1 VEVRWTT
8 CQESVNG
15 LGGHVDC
22 GLALSPMRFPH
33 PARRPRAASI
43 TLLLLFALAFAV
55 VLAWQAVGASQYQKA
70 QAERVLRDYSAYA
83 AFRFAGRAAGALY
96 YYSFL
101 PALKGI
107 DHGRAKLGRMPDP
120 AHLSPISAPDDS
132 LAVAFLR
139 HVRYAYEYDTATR
152 RLRFGGPAP
161 SPAWQQWIADT
172 VLSRLHNLPSATMED
187 NASVIG
193 GPPGE
198 PPVLTVFTLPRT
210 AASAQN
216 RVLGLVTG
224 VDALFDGLQL
234 ADTSSPLL
242 VKALTGGVVLDS
254 IGSVVVRTA
263 EGATL
268 YQSQTQYASSITA
281 HDTMGSYLAN
291 LSVDV
296 SLRPEIAGKLVIG
309 GLPRSRMPLLVTLLM
324 LTAGLMIIAMI
335 QLRRESELSA
345 LRTQFVSGVSHELR
359 TPLAQIRMFAETL
372 VLGRVR
378 SDDERRRSLEIIDQ
392 EARRLTHLVENLLH
406 FSRSERQSVRV
417 APVPTLLGP
426 CVRGMVESFTPLAE
440 TRGVRLLTSLPDGI
454 VASVDE
460 GALRQMLLNLLD
472 NAVKYG
478 PDGQTVTVGLDP
490 VRNDRTRL
498 WVQDQGPGVP
508 PSDRERIWEQFWRL
522 ERDRGSAVA
531 GTGIGLSVVRELATL
546 HRGRVWVEGAPG
558 GGARFVLELPAA
570 PVPTATSNTGP
581 VPIPEPATQ
590 RVDS

>member
-1 VEVRWTT
+1 
-8 CQESVNG
+8 
-15 LGGHVDC
+15 
-22 GLALSPMRFPH
+22 MRFPH

-43 TLLLLFALAFAV
+43 TLLLVFALAFAV
-55 VLAWQAVGASQYQKA
+55 VLAMQAVGASQHQKL
-70 QAERVLRDYSAYA
+70 QAERVLRDYSRYA
-83 AFRFAGRAAGALY
+83 AARYASRAAGEMFY
-96 YYSFL
+96 YRFVPS
-101 PALKGI
+101 LKII
-107 DHGRAKLGRMPDP
+107 DHGRAKLGYLPDP
-120 AHLSPISAPDDS
+120 AHLVPPDDPDQ
-132 LAVAFLR
+132 AAPFFR
-139 HVRYAYEYDTATR
+139 KIRYAFELDTVAKR
-152 RLRFGGPAP
+152 VMFGGPAP
-161 SPAWQQWIADT
+161 SGAWARWLGDT
-172 VLSRLHNLPSATMED
+172 VMSRIRTLPTPTMGED
-187 NASVIG
+187 NATVIG

-198 PPVLTVFTLPRT
+198 TPMVVVFTLPRW
-210 AASAQN
+210 AARAQT
-216 RVLGLVTG
+216 RVLGIVAP
-224 VDALFDGLQL
+224 VDAIQPALVE
-234 ADTSSPLL
+234 ADTSGPLL
-242 VKALTGGVVLDS
+242 VPALTGGVLLDS
-254 IGSVVVRTA
+254 IGSVIVHDVRGG
-263 EGATL
+263 EL
-268 YQSQTQYASSITA
+268 YRSPTQYASSISA
-281 HDTMGSYLAN
+281 HDTLGAFFAN
-291 LSVDV
+291 ISVDV

-309 GLPRSRMPLLVTLLM
+309 GLPRSRMPLLVALLL
-324 LTAGLMIIAMI
+324 LTAALIVIAMI

-440 TRGVRLLTSLPDGI
+440 TRRVRLLTSLPDGV

-460 GALRQMLLNLLD
+460 SALRQMLLNLLD

-490 VRNDRTRL
+490 VRGERTRL

-508 PSDRERIWEQFWRL
+508 PGDRERIWEQFWRL

-546 HRGRVWVEGAPG
+546 HRGRVWVESAPG

-570 PVPTATSNTGP
+570 PAPAAPSSTPGP
-581 VPIPEPATQ
+581 VPSPEPATL
-590 RVDS
+590 RADS

>member
-1 VEVRWTT
+1 
-8 CQESVNG
+8 
-15 LGGHVDC
+15 
-22 GLALSPMRFPH
+22 MRFPH

-55 VLAWQAVGASQYQKA
+55 VLAWQAVGASQHQKM

-83 AFRFAGRAAGALY
+83 AARFASRSYQALTY
-96 YYSFL
+96 YTFM
-101 PALKGI
+101 PALKAI
-107 DHGRAKLGRMPDP
+107 ERARGNTGHVPDVTRLP
-120 AHLSPISAPDDS
+120 APSKDEW
-132 LAVAFLR
+132 LATGFFPHIR
-139 HVRYAYEYDTATR
+139 HTFEYDTVTR
-152 RLRFGGPAP
+152 QLLYGNPAP
-161 SPAWQQWIADT
+161 SATWQHWLADT
-172 VLSRLHNLPSATMED
+172 LQKRLRTLPPPSMED
-187 NASVIG
+187 NVSILG
-193 GPPGE
+193 SPQGE
-198 PPVLTVFTLPRT
+198 PPKLIVFTLPRPG
-210 AASAQN
+210 SARTQS
-216 RVLGLVTG
+216 RVFGLVSD
-224 VDALFDGLQL
+224 VDAL
-234 ADTSSPLL
+234 AAPITAIDTSSPLL
-242 VKALTGGVVLDS
+242 VPALTGGVALDS
-254 IGSVVVRTA
+254 IGSVVVRDAHGTP
-263 EGATL
+263 L
-268 YQSQTQYASSITA
+268 YKSQVQYASSITA
-281 HDTMGSYLAN
+281 HDTLGSYVAN

-296 SLRPEIAGKLVIG
+296 SLRPGIAGKLVIG
-309 GLPRSRMPLLVTLLM
+309 GLPKSRLPLLIALLL

-426 CVRGMVESFTPLAE
+426 CVRSMVESFTPLAE
-440 TRGVRLLTSLPDGI
+440 TRRVLLHTSLPDGV

-460 GALRQMLLNLLD
+460 SALRQMLLNLLD

-478 PDGQTVTVGLDP
+478 PEGQTVTVGLDP
-490 VRNDRTRL
+490 VRNERTRL

-508 PSDRERIWEQFWRL
+508 PGDRERIWEQFWRL

-546 HRGRVWVEGAPG
+546 HRGRVWVESAPG

-570 PVPTATSNTGP
+570 PAPAAPSSTPGP
-581 VPIPEPATQ
+581 VPSPEPATL
-590 RVDS
+590 RADS

>member
-1 VEVRWTT
+1 MACTT

-22 GLALSPMRFPH
+22 GLALSLMRFPH

-70 QAERVLRDYSAYA
+70 QAERVLRDYSQYA
-83 AFRFAGRAAGALY
+83 ATRFASRVALTLF

-101 PALKGI
+101 PALKAL
-107 DHGRAKLGRMPDP
+107 DHGRAQYGHIPDP
-120 AHLSPISAPDDS
+120 GHLGTTDDS
-132 LAVAFLR
+132 TSARFFR
-139 HVRYAYEYDTATR
+139 HIRYTYEFDTATKS
-152 RLRFGGPAP
+152 LVFGGPEP
-161 SPAWQQWIADT
+161 STSWRRWLADT
-172 VLSRLHNLPSATMED
+172 VTSRLRKLPPPTMED
-187 NASVIG
+187 NASIIG

-198 PPVLTVFTLPRT
+198 QRMLTAFSLPRAT
-210 AASAQN
+210 ARAQTRVFGVMTDIEELSA
-216 RVLGLVTG
+216 T
-224 VDALFDGLQL
+224 L
-234 ADTSSPLL
+234 ADIDSSGPLI
-242 VKALTGGVVLDS
+242 VPALTGGVVLDS
-254 IGSVVVRTA
+254 IGSVIVRDAHGTP
-263 EGATL
+263 L
-268 YQSQTQYASSITA
+268 YKSPTQYASSITA
-281 HDTMGSYLAN
+281 HDTLGPYVAN

-296 SLRPEIAGKLVIG
+296 MLRPGIAGKLVIG
-309 GLPRSRMPLLVTLLM
+309 GLPKSRLPLLTSLLL
-324 LTAGLMIIAMI
+324 LTAGLIVIAMI
-335 QLRRESELSA
+335 QLRRESELSL

-406 FSRSERQSVRV
+406 FSRSERQSLRV

-440 TRGVRLLTSLPDGI
+440 TRHVRLLTSLPDGV

-460 GALRQMLLNLLD
+460 SALRQMLLNLLD

-490 VRNDRTRL
+490 VRNERTRL

-508 PSDRERIWEQFWRL
+508 PGDREHIWEQFWRL
-522 ERDRGSAVA
+522 ERDRGSAIA

-546 HRGRVWVEGAPG
+546 HRGRVWVESAPG

-570 PVPTATSNTGP
+570 PAPAAPSSPPGP
-581 VPIPEPATQ
+581 VPSPEPATL
-590 RVDS
+590 RADS

>member
-1 VEVRWTT
+1 
-8 CQESVNG
+8 
-15 LGGHVDC
+15 
-22 GLALSPMRFPH
+22 M
-33 PARRPRAASI
+33 
-43 TLLLLFALAFAV
+43 
-55 VLAWQAVGASQYQKA
+55 

-83 AFRFAGRAAGALY
+83 AARFASRSAQTLW
-96 YYSFL
+96 YYSYL
-101 PALKGI
+101 PALKAI
-107 DHGRAKLGRMPDP
+107 DHGRSKLGRIPDP
-120 AHLSPISAPDDS
+120 VHLKLPDDS
-132 LAVAFLR
+132 ET
-139 HVRYAYEYDTATR
+139 VRFARPFYRGIRYTYEFDTVTH
-152 RLRFGGPAP
+152 RLTFGGPK
-161 SPAWQQWIADT
+161 
-172 VLSRLHNLPSATMED
+172 PSATWQRWLVDTLVLRLRTLPPPSMEEI
-187 NASVIG
+187 ASIIG
-193 GPPGE
+193 GPSGE
-198 PPVLTVFTLPRT
+198 RPLLAVFTLPRT
-210 AASAQN
+210 TAGSQS
-216 RVLGLVTG
+216 RVLGLLGEVETITSSF
-224 VDALFDGLQL
+224 ALV
-234 ADTSSPLL
+234 DTSSPLI
-242 VKALTGGVVLDS
+242 VPALTGGVALDS
-254 IGSVVVRTA
+254 IGSVVVHDVH
-263 EGATL
+263 GSPL
-268 YQSQTQYASSITA
+268 YQSPTQYASPITA
-281 HDTMGSYLAN
+281 HDTMGSYFAN

-296 SLRPEIAGKLVIG
+296 SLRPGIAGKLVIG
-309 GLPRSRMPLLVTLLM
+309 GLPRSRMPLLVTLLL

-335 QLRRESELSA
+335 QLRRESELSV

-440 TRGVRLLTSLPDGI
+440 TRRVRLLTSLPDGI

-460 GALRQMLLNLLD
+460 SALRQMLLNLLD

-490 VRNDRTRL
+490 VRNDRTWL

-522 ERDRGSAVA
+522 ERDRGSAIA

-570 PVPTATSNTGP
+570 PVPVATSTTGP
-581 VPIPEPATQ
+581 VPIPEPATL